1 MDAILQATDL
11 KKRFKLSAKQQKLEN
26 SRRKFVDAVGGLSF
40 SVNRG
45 EIYGLLGPNG
55 AGKTT
60 TLRMLAT
67 LIRPDAGDALLEG
80 RSIVKEPEEVR
91 RRIGFLTSELKLE
104 DYFSPSYL
112 FDFFAQLHGLSPQA
126 RAARKAE
133 LFDTFGIGEFAGVKV
148 ANLSTGMKQKAALAI
163 SLAHKLTRALAQ
175 ARKSGEIPYLRPDGK
190 AQVTVEYDDDRPV
203 RIEAV
208 VISTQHAPEVTHEQI
223 KRDMLEKIIRPV
235 VPASLLDQNTKF
247 FINPTGRFVVGG
259 PQGDSGLTGRKII
272 VDSYGGYGHHGGG
285 AFSGKD
291 PSKVDRS
298 AAYAMRHVAKN
309 LVAAGLCRRCEVGVA
324 YAIGVAK
331 PVSVFVDSEGTGV
344 IPDDK
349 LAKIVEETFD
359 LRPAAIIRRLNLKR
373 PIYQQ
378 IAAYGH
384 FGRDDLD
391 LPWERLD
398 MAEALKSAAARA

>member
-1 MDAILQATDL
+1 MDAILQAMDL

-91 RRIGFLTSELKLE
+91 RIGFLTSELKLE

-163 SLAHKLTRALAQ
+163 SLAHDPDIVIFDEPTNGLDVLTAKVVTDYLLALRRQ
-175 ARKSGEIPYLRPDGK
+175 GK
-190 AQVTVEYDDDRPV
+190 TLIV
-203 RIEAV
+203 
-208 VISTQHAPEVTHEQI
+208 STHI
-223 KRDMLEKIIRPV
+223 FSLIEKIC
-235 VPASLLDQNTKF
+235 
-247 FINPTGRFVVGG
+247 
-259 PQGDSGLTGRKII
+259 
-272 VDSYGGYGHHGGG
+272 
-285 AFSGKD
+285 
-291 PSKVDRS
+291 DR
-298 AAYAMRHVAKN
+298 
-309 LVAAGLCRRCEVGVA
+309 VGVIIGGKMA
-324 YAIGVAK
+324 ADGTLQEVCAGQSLEDRFFAIYAQTVG
-331 PVSVFVDSEGTGV
+331 
-344 IPDDK
+344 
-349 LAKIVEETFD
+349 EE
-359 LRPAAIIRRLNLKR
+359 A
-373 PIYQQ
+373 
-378 IAAYGH
+378 
-384 FGRDDLD
+384 
-391 LPWERLD
+391 
-398 MAEALKSAAARA
+398 